1 MALDNQLFNLTKDLI
16 SFKSISPSQAKC
28 IDYIEKYLKNLGFIT
43 TRHDKN
49 DTANL
54 IASFGNTS
62 PIFAYAGHIDV
73 VPTGDTN
80 KWKFDPFTLTCSDTK
95 LYGRG
100 IADMK
105 GSIAAFLYAVS
116 KLINEAKIIN
126 GTIMLLITSD
136 EEATATDGTVVMV
149 EHLKQNNINLDY
161 CLVGE
166 PSSVDKL
173 GDVIK
178 IGRRGSLNGHLEVIG
193 LQGHI
198 AYPDLCKNPIHLF
211 ASALKE
217 LTETVW
223 DNGNEV
229 FPATS
234 LQFANLNAGLVVT
247 NVIPG
252 SLFASFNFRYN
263 NLHSAESLGK
273 KVEDILQKHN
283 LKYNIIWKN
292 SANPFYTK
300 QGRLSKVVIEAI
312 SEELKVLPELK
323 TDGGTSDGR
332 FLVEVSTELLE
343 FGLSNKYIHQI
354 NENIN
359 QDDLFALAKTYTII
373 LNKIFND

>member
-1 MALDNQLFNLTKDLI
+1 MKINNELLKITKDLI
-16 SFKSISPSQAKC
+16 SFKSISPLQDGS
-28 IDYIEKYLKNLGFIT
+28 IDYVEGYLKNLGFAT
-43 TRHDKN
+43 SRHDKN

-54 IASFGNTS
+54 IARFGDQA
-62 PIFAYAGHIDV
+62 PIFAFAGHVDV
-73 VPTGDTN
+73 VPSGDTS
-80 KWKFDPFTLTCSDTK
+80 KWTHDPFVLSNYNNR

-105 GSIAAFLYAVS
+105 GAIAAFMFAVNE
-116 KLINEAKIIN
+116 LIKQVKSIN
-126 GTIMLLITSD
+126 GSIMLLITSD
-136 EEATATDGTVVMV
+136 EEAAATDGTIVMI
-149 EHLKQNNINLDY
+149 EYLKQNNIKLDY

-178 IGRRGSLNGHLEVIG
+178 VGRRGSLTGHLEIIG

-211 ASALKE
+211 AATLKE
-217 LTETVW
+217 LTSTKW
-223 DNGNEV
+223 DDGNEF

-234 LQFANLNAGLVVT
+234 LQFANLNSGLGVD

-263 NLHSAESLGK
+263 NLHSSDSLIK
-273 KVEDILQKHN
+273 KVEDILNQHN
-283 LKYNIIWKN
+283 LKYNIRWRN
-292 SANPFYTK
+292 SAQPFYTK
-300 QGRLSKVVIEAI
+300 PGRLNKIVVDTI
-312 SEELKVLPELK
+312 SEELKVTPQLK

-354 NENIN
+354 NESIN
-359 QDDLFALAKTYTII
+359 EDDLFDLAKTYTII